1 MLGSGFRLF
10 HNLYRVDVIDFEDT
24 WLSTLEI
31 VNNASPQYE
40 IWGFASATIDLTM
53 CNNILLLFLSITFCC
68 RVLGMLY
75 CVPIPFSSHKSLNYF
90 DKYSLPWFVLYVL
103 IFLSN
108 RFSTK
113 LMLCLKQSNVSNVR
127 IDPLKTWHNVINLEF
142 IIYLMMF

>member
-1 MLGSGFRLF
+1 MLGSGFWLF
-10 HNLYRVDVIDFEDT
+10 HNSYGVDEINFEGT
-24 WLSTLEI
+24 WLRTWEV
-31 VNNASPQYE
+31 VNNASSQYE
-40 IWGFASATIDLTM
+40 IGGLTWATIHLTM
-53 CNNILLLFLSITFCC
+53 CNNILFLLLATTFC
-68 RVLGMLY
+68 RIVLGIVY
-75 CVPIPFSSHKSLNYF
+75 YVPIPFSSHKSLNYF